1 MSVEVETELKDLMDV
16 VRQANDK
23 KHFTGKN
30 GKEYV
35 IDGDGDVSLLDDP
48 LINHP
53 LHLNQLSS
61 LVDWLNYEGAAI
73 DDKLM
78 IHVVSPTNIEVVGQL
93 NGQGARPVYAT
104 VDAVVYR
111 LPFGH
116 FLEQEKMII
125 LLQSEFEHNPLVK
138 GQDDRDIVLQVVS
151 NLRSEDVH
159 QQTDDGVSQSVQIN
173 SGVAS
178 VDEVKVPNPVELV
191 PFRTFQEVAQPI
203 SKFIFRMREGME
215 SALFEADNS
224 QWKVEAKQNI
234 KKYFNNAQSERFGEI
249 KYPVIA

>member
-1 MSVEVETELKDLMDV
+1 MSVEVETEFKNLMDV
-16 VRQANDK
+16 IRQADDHK
-23 KHFTGKN
+23 RFTAKN
-30 GKEYV
+30 GKEYFV
-35 IDGDGDVSLLDDP
+35 NGNGDVCPLVSP
-48 LINHP
+48 LIDHS

-61 LVDWLNYEGAAI
+61 LVDWLDYEGDAI
-73 DDKLM
+73 EDKLM
-78 IHVVSPTNIEVVGQL
+78 IHVVDPTKIVVVGQL
-93 NGQGARPVYAT
+93 NRQGARPVYAS
-104 VDAVVYR
+104 VDAVVDD
-111 LPFGH
+111 LPF
-116 FLEQEKMII
+116 EQYLSQEQMII
-125 LLQSEFEHNPLVK
+125 MLQSEFKHNPLVSGK
-138 GQDDRDIVLQVVS
+138 DDRDIVLQVVS

-191 PFRTFQEVAQPI
+191 PYRTFQEVDQPA

-234 KKYFNNAQSERFGEI
+234 KKYFNHAQQDRFSEI
-249 KYPVIA
+249 KFPVIA